1 MRKNVRAPFA
11 LRDAQ
16 KLTPR
21 RTCQSHGL
29 GQHRCELEQNHL
41 YVVEARNGRA
51 AAQGLP
57 SGRLASVW
65 LYPNAQ
71 IRDPCVGSMCARPQ
85 ETGPGILE
93 GRQCRHNATAY
104 PRRYRRGSG
113 W

>member
-16 KLTPR
+16 KLT

-29 GQHRCELEQNHL
+29 GQHRCELEQDHL
-41 YVVEARNGRA
+41 YVVEARNGRG

-71 IRDPCVGSMCARPQ
+71 IAIPA
-85 ETGPGILE
+85 
-93 GRQCRHNATAY
+93 
-104 PRRYRRGSG
+104 
-113 W
+113 